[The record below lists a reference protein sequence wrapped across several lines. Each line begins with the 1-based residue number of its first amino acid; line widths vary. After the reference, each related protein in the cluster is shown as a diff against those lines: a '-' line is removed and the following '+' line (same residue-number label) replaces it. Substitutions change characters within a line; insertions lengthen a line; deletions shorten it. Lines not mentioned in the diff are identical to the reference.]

1 MRVVVFGAG
10 AVGGHLAA
18 RLAAHGP
25 AAGIEVAAIARG
37 AQLEAMNQRGI
48 TLWIGEERTS
58 APIHATDRPETLG
71 HQDVVLVTMNSSV
84 LPGVAQQLRPLIG
97 PETTVIFA
105 MNGIPWWYLYRLK
118 DGGVPRPD
126 LSHLDP
132 GGVLER
138 AVGLERVVG
147 CMVNSAN
154 AIAEPGVIRNSP
166 GTKNRFTLGE
176 PDGTI
181 SRRLQTISQ
190 AFERA
195 GIPTPLT
202 ATIRV
207 EIWDKLVR
215 NLSTSPICA
224 LTGEPIGVLGRH
236 PELFALAKGLMREG
250 LAVCAAHG
258 IHIDLDPERAYG
270 ARPSST
276 HKSSMLQDFERDRPP
291 EIDGLLTAVQAFARA
306 AGIATPHLDTITAL
320 VIEKARRMGLYPPTV
335 WPQ

>member
-25 AAGIEVAAIARG
+25 AAGIEVAAVARG
-37 AQLEAMNQRGI
+37 AQLAAMNQRGI

-71 HQDVVLVTMNSSV
+71 HQDVVLVTLKSSV
-84 LPGVAQQLRPLIG
+84 LPAAASQLQTLIG
-97 PETTVIFA
+97 PETTVVFA
-105 MNGIPWWYLYRLK
+105 MNGIPWWYLYRLD

-126 LSHLDP
+126 LSRLDP
-132 GGVLER
+132 GGVLQR
-138 AVGLERVVG
+138 AVGLPRVVG

-181 SRRLQTISQ
+181 SHRLQTISQ

-195 GIPTPLT
+195 GIPAPMT

-207 EIWDKLVR
+207 DIWDKLLR

-224 LTGEPIGVLGRH
+224 LTGEPIAVLGRH
-236 PELFALAKGLMREG
+236 PELFALAK
-250 LAVCAAHG
+250 
-258 IHIDLDPERAYG
+258 
-270 ARPSST
+270 
-276 HKSSMLQDFERDRPP
+276 
-291 EIDGLLTAVQAFARA
+291 
-306 AGIATPHLDTITAL
+306 
-320 VIEKARRMGLYPPTV
+320 
-335 WPQ
+335 

>member
-1 MRVVVFGAG
+1 MK
-10 AVGGHLAA
+10 
-18 RLAAHGP
+18 
-25 AAGIEVAAIARG
+25 
-37 AQLEAMNQRGI
+37 
-48 TLWIGEERTS
+48 
-58 APIHATDRPETLG
+58 
-71 HQDVVLVTMNSSV
+71 SSV
-84 LPGVAQQLRPLIG
+84 LPGVAQQLRTLIG

-105 MNGIPWWYLYRLK
+105 MNGIPWWYLYRLD

-147 CMVNSAN
+147 CMINSAN

-190 AFERA
+190 AFEHA

-207 EIWDKLVR
+207 DIWDKLVR

-236 PELFALAKGLMREG
+236 PELLALAKGLMREG

-258 IHIDLDPERAYG
+258 IHIDLDLERAYG

-291 EIDGLLTAVQAFARA
+291 EIDGLLTAVQAFART
-306 AGIATPHLDTITAL
+306 AGIATPHLDAIAAL
-320 VIEKARRMGLYPPTV
+320 IIEKARRMGLYPPAV
-335 WPQ
+335 W

>member
-1 MRVVVFGAG
+1 M
-10 AVGGHLAA
+10 
-18 RLAAHGP
+18 
-25 AAGIEVAAIARG
+25 
-37 AQLEAMNQRGI
+37 
-48 TLWIGEERTS
+48 
-58 APIHATDRPETLG
+58 
-71 HQDVVLVTMNSSV
+71 
-84 LPGVAQQLRPLIG
+84 IG
-97 PETTVIFA
+97 PDTAVIFA

-132 GGVLER
+132 GRVLER
-138 AVGLERVVG
+138 AIGLERVVG
-147 CMVNSAN
+147 CMINSAN

-181 SRRLQTISQ
+181 SRRVQTISQ

-207 EIWDKLVR
+207 DIWDKLVR

-236 PELFALAKGLMREG
+236 PELFALSKGLMREG

-258 IHIDLDPERAYG
+258 IHIDLDPEHAYG
-270 ARPSST
+270 ARSTST
-276 HKSSMLQDFERDRPP
+276 HKSSMLQDFERGRPP

-306 AGIATPHLDTITAL
+306 AGIATPTLDAITAL
-320 VIEKARRMGLYPPTV
+320 VIEKARRMSLYPPAV
-335 WPQ
+335 WRQ

>member
-1 MRVVVFGAG
+1 M
-10 AVGGHLAA
+10 
-18 RLAAHGP
+18 
-25 AAGIEVAAIARG
+25 I
-37 AQLEAMNQRGI
+37 
-48 TLWIGEERTS
+48 
-58 APIHATDRPETLG
+58 
-71 HQDVVLVTMNSSV
+71 
-84 LPGVAQQLRPLIG
+84 
-97 PETTVIFA
+97 
-105 MNGIPWWYLYRLK
+105 
-118 DGGVPRPD
+118 
-126 LSHLDP
+126 
-132 GGVLER
+132 
-138 AVGLERVVG
+138 
-147 CMVNSAN
+147 NSAN

-195 GIPTPLT
+195 GITTPLT

-207 EIWDKLVR
+207 DIWDKLVR

-276 HKSSMLQDFERDRPP
+276 HKSSMLQDFERRSPTRDRRPVDRGAGVRP
-291 EIDGLLTAVQAFARA
+291 RRGDRDA
-306 AGIATPHLDTITAL
+306 A
-320 VIEKARRMGLYPPTV
+320 ARRDHRAGHREGAADGPLPARP
-335 WPQ
+335 